1 MSTKQVTT
9 ETTLTVVKHLI
20 NGRTDTFI
28 AEATGLAITQVQDIK
43 VTHGYPELDKMQW
56 SRDALEKRI
65 NEPAAATA
73 TPGPTIRAV
82 VPARRHDPVRP
93 SDPRPSDPQ
102 LVTSTAREVKP
113 SANELI
119 VAAANSP
126 KARTRAL
133 GVKVAGLLGDLSQRL
148 ETEERE
154 QVAQAAEKAAN
165 AKRLKR
171 IEELEAEL
179 KKLRSKT
186 RSTKT
191 APPLGAPAPEVHKW
205 AKGQGIEYPDY
216 GKIPNTLRDAYDAAH
231 AAA

>member
-9 ETTLTVVKHLI
+9 EITLTVVKHLI

-43 VTHGYPELDKMQW
+43 VSHGYPEPDKMEW

-82 VPARRHDPVRP
+82 VPARRHDPARATPRP
-93 SDPRPSDPQ
+93 SDPRPG
-102 LVTSTAREVKP
+102 TSTAREVKP

-154 QVAQAAEKAAN
+154 QAAQAAEKAAN

-191 APPLGAPAPEVHKW
+191 APPLGAPAPEVRKW
-205 AKGQGIEYPDY
+205 AKGQGIECPDY
-216 GKIPNTLRDAYDAAH
+216 GKIPNTVRDAYDAAH